1 VVGIENGDGVEYS
14 TRGKEARPILDL
26 ENKERLLVS

>member
-1 VVGIENGDGVEYS
+1 MVGIENRDSMEHL
-14 TRGKEARPILDL
+14 TRGKEARPTLNL

>member
-1 VVGIENGDGVEYS
+1 MVGIKNRDSVKYL
-14 TRGKEARPILDL
+14 TRGKEVRLILNL

>member
-1 VVGIENGDGVEYS
+1 VVGIENGDGIKHL
-14 TRGKEARPILDL
+14 TRGKEARPILDS